1 MQGAFQMRI
10 AALSLTG
17 RSTVS
22 YSDFMIRA
30 GVGQSQAQATAEAVQ
45 EAAGQALASA
55 GVARADLAMM
65 FFTSDHAAHSRELAS
80 SLITSVG
87 TDCVVGCSGAGVLT
101 GASEIEGSGGVAVL
115 VVAAEEIVGRPFIF
129 EPLRGNE
136 ENLGN
141 SFGDFLAKTD
151 DENSLMILLPDTY
164 NGNPQPLLTAMAS
177 KAGFYPVVGAGSTE
191 NGAAGATF
199 QLCADKVASNSIAGA
214 YLSGDFDLHIDI
226 TQGCQPISA
235 PMTITKAEGNLI
247 YEINDRPAI
256 EVFAKLLKGP
266 LAEDLRRAL
275 MVLFVGLPANREEN
289 SVAAGNY
296 LVRNIVGLDAEKG
309 ILGVADCVSE
319 GESMIFAMRDGQ
331 RAREDLDQM
340 LWRQFEKL
348 NGRKPGFG
356 LYFNCCARGNSL
368 YGIPGIDSAYIRQ
381 ALGDFPLIGMFGGYE
396 LAPLGRA
403 NHLFAYTGVLA
414 LLTEKE

>member
-1 MQGAFQMRI
+1 
-10 AALSLTG
+10 
-17 RSTVS
+17 
-22 YSDFMIRA
+22 MIRA
-30 GVGQSQAQATAEAVQ
+30 GVGQSQQSATASSVK
-45 EAAGQALASA
+45 EAAGRALASA
-55 GVARADLAMM
+55 GAPRADLAII
-65 FFTSDHAAHSRELAS
+65 FFTSDHAGHAPELVS
-80 SLITSVG
+80 SLIGSVG
-87 TDCVVGCSGAGVLT
+87 TDCVVGCSAAGVVT
-101 GASEIEGSGGVAVL
+101 GEGEIEGSSGVAVL
-115 VVAAEEIVGRPFIF
+115 VIAAEEIVGRPFIF

-151 DENSLMILLPDTY
+151 DANSLMILLPDTY
-164 NGNPQPLLTAMAS
+164 NGNPQPLLGAMAS
-177 KAGFYPVVGAGSTE
+177 RAGFHPVIGAGATE
-191 NGAAGATF
+191 NGAAGATY
-199 QLCADKVASNSIAGA
+199 QLCADKIASNTIAGA
-214 YLSGDFDLHIDI
+214 YLSGNFNVHIDI

-247 YEINDRPAI
+247 HEIDDRPAI

-275 MVLFVGLPANREEN
+275 MVLFVGLPSSREEN
-289 SVAAGNY
+289 SVASGKY
-296 LVRNIVGLDAEKG
+296 LVRNIVGLDPDKG
-309 ILGVADCVSE
+309 ILGVAEQVSE
-319 GESMIFAMRDGQ
+319 GEAMIFAMRDGQ

-340 LWRQFEKL
+340 LRRQIEKL
-348 NGRKPGFG
+348 NGRKPAFG
-356 LYFNCCARGNSL
+356 MYFNCCARGNSL

-414 LLTEKE
+414 LLTEKEEAGSNVQGSKVQ